1 MNDKNIIE
9 ETAQITATKV
19 IFELRRQ
26 GFLKDSRQTPFQKTE
41 TLLYNYKNFQAAI
54 ADKQKQIETIRQE
67 GIPKKSASI
76 TSFSGTPTYEVK
88 TDADKADDK
97 IEAIEQS
104 IQTTVSFIKVID
116 DALDALKDDPYFDI
130 IRLKYF
136 DGKSHEDIAD
146 YFLVNIRTISRIRN
160 RLVNLLCIR
169 LFSDEFIR
177 QIFN

>member
-1 MNDKNIIE
+1 MNDKNVIE
-9 ETAQITATKV
+9 ETAQVTATRV

-41 TLLYNYKNFQAAI
+41 TLLYNYKNFQSAI
-54 ADKQKQIETIRQE
+54 ADKQRQIETIRQE

-76 TSFSGTPTYEVK
+76 TSFSGNATYEVK

-116 DALDALKDDPYFDI
+116 DALAALKDDPYFDI

-136 DGKSHEDIAD
+136 EGKSHEDTAD
-146 YFLVNIRTISRIRN
+146 YFSVNIRTISRNRN

-177 QIFN
+177 QIFS